1 MCDSILNQET
11 AFSYLEEIKTVFL
24 DTFTAEQIES
34 AISYSLNEPFND
46 RIKERMIYYNSNLN
60 NSDSVARLKRG
71 MLEYKDNMLEAN
83 DILME
88 RGEKIN
94 LIVKKADNLRTESK
108 NYYGSVMFYIFDR

>member
-1 MCDSILNQET
+1 MSDGHLNQET
-11 AFSYLEEIKTVFL
+11 AFSYLDDIKTLFL
-24 DTFTAEQIES
+24 DTFSTKQIES
-34 AISYSLNEPFND
+34 AISYSLNEGFNES
-46 RIKERMIYYNSNLN
+46 IKEKMTYYNSNLN

-71 MLEYKDNMLEAN
+71 VMESKDNMLQAN

-108 NYYGSVMFYIFDR
+108 NYYGTV